1 MISFLNPFF
10 LAFGATVL
18 VPLVLHMIQSSRTVR
33 LPFSSIRFLKLAE
46 KRSSRRIKME
56 NFLLWLLR
64 TLLLV
69 LLTLAFAMPM
79 IRTTQFGKSLGRAAR
94 DVAIVI
100 DASYSMEYKAGR
112 QTVWQEATDVAAS
125 IVQGL
130 SDRDRF
136 CVYLAGET
144 VIPVCEQLLDS
155 EKREETATRIR
166 SLKPRE
172 SSSMLSPAL
181 MAANAVLEQENSRS
195 EREIHV
201 ISDTHALPW
210 RGFKKAGAKLA
221 ENKAVPAPAEA
232 AKSASGEAAAE
243 VKDAVPPD
251 LLWNPSKF
259 NDRTVCFVTLLGAP
273 APENTAPLTIDIE
286 PRLITSE
293 TPCKVTVTLGHTG
306 PAAETA
312 VTLYLDNKEVAR
324 RSITLAGGSKSQISF
339 ALPPVGA
346 GTHALRVETP
356 DDSLARD
363 NAFYFLIRAKAKL
376 PTLCVGDERNTFFLR
391 AALGAGAGGA
401 STINVKYVTP
411 DRLSEETLQSYVSVF
426 LCNAM
431 PLPGQELSRLEQ
443 YVKGGGGLVIFPGNA
458 DGIADYGA
466 WSCLPSVPVSIAD
479 IPLKFR
485 KSSLNW
491 DKPQHPILAPLK
503 EGGGVPTL
511 VITRQLKCEKLVNKA
526 QILVSTGSGIPFL
539 MSRPVGRG
547 EVFLFTVSADKSWSD
562 FPLSPFYLPVVHQ
575 MVQYTAG
582 ASVFSPFQWTTEILP
597 LQDILPEATRES
609 VLKGPD
615 GAPVMIRSSVAEGQ
629 TLLHAEGLMKPGI
642 YTLSGPQSPAEVPA
656 LAINLDRIES
666 DLTPVRADDVSGMLG
681 LKNVQV
687 STSREDLFKK
697 IEDFRIGKTLGEPLL
712 WLLLL
717 IAVIESFYSNWLAR
731 KGSKLTDSI
740 VIQPSGKVSDKAS

>member
-18 VPLVLHMIQSSRTVR
+18 VPLVLHMIQSSKTVR
-33 LPFSSIRFLKLAE
+33 LPFSSVRFLKLAE

-64 TLLLV
+64 TLLML

-125 IVQGL
+125 IVLGL

-136 CVYLAGET
+136 CVYLAGEA
-144 VIPVCEQLLDS
+144 VIPVCEQLLDA

-166 SLKPRE
+166 ALKPRE
-172 SSSMLSPAL
+172 GSSMLGPAL
-181 MAANAVLEQENSRS
+181 MAANAVLEQEKSRV

-210 RGFKKAGAKLA
+210 RGFKPAGAKPA
-221 ENKAVPAPAEA
+221 EAKAVPAADEK
-232 AKSASGEAAAE
+232 AKATPGDPAE
-243 VKDAVPPD
+243 VKEVIPPD
-251 LLWNPSKF
+251 LLWDPSKF
-259 NDRTVCFVTLLGAP
+259 NDRTVCFATLLGSQT
-273 APENTAPLTIDIE
+273 PENAAPLNIEIE
-286 PRLITSE
+286 PRLITAE
-293 TPCKVTVTLGHTG
+293 TPCKVTVTLGRTG

-324 RSITLAGGSKSQISF
+324 RSITLAGGSKSQLSF
-339 ALPPVGA
+339 ALPPVGPGA
-346 GTHALRVETP
+346 HALRVETP
-356 DDSLARD
+356 EDSLPID
-363 NAFYFLIRAKAKL
+363 NAFHFLIRAKAKL
-376 PTLCVGDERNTFFLR
+376 PTLCVGDERTTFFLR
-391 AALGAGAGGA
+391 AALGAGTGGA
-401 STINVKYVTP
+401 SSINVKYVTP
-411 DRLSEETLQSYVSVF
+411 DRLSEEALQSYVSIF

-443 YVKGGGGLVIFPGNA
+443 YVKAGGGLVIFPGNA
-458 DGIADYGA
+458 AGLADYAA
-466 WSCLPSVPVSIAD
+466 WSCLPSVPSSISD
-479 IPLKFR
+479 IPLAQR
-485 KSSLNW
+485 KRSLNW
-491 DKPQHPILAPLK
+491 DKPQHPMLVALK
-503 EGGGVPTL
+503 EGGAVPSL

-526 QILVSTGSGIPFL
+526 QILVSTGSGFPFL

-562 FPLSPFYLPVVHQ
+562 FPLSPFYLPVLHQ
-575 MVQYTAG
+575 LVQYTAG
-582 ASVFSPFQWTTEILP
+582 ASVFSPFEWTTEILP
-597 LQDILPEATRES
+597 LQEILPEATRES
-609 VLKGPD
+609 QLKGPD
-615 GAPVMIRSSVAEGQ
+615 GAQVSIRSSVSEGQ
-629 TLLHAEGLMKPGI
+629 TLLHAEGLTKPGI
-642 YTLSGPQSPAEVPA
+642 YTLSGPQTPVPFPA
-656 LAINLDRIES
+656 LAINLARQES
-666 DLTPVRADDVSGMLG
+666 DLTPIRVEEVPGLLG

-697 IEDFRIGKTLGEPLL
+697 IEDYRIGKTLGEPLL

-717 IAVIESFYSNWLAR
+717 IAVLESFYSNWLSR
-731 KGSKLTDSI
+731 KGSKLTDTL
-740 VIQPSGKVSDKAS
+740 VIQPSGKVSDKAT